1 MRRVYAVLIALAA
14 LATTSVP
21 PARAEVIFERQ
32 VGLWRLAAY
41 TERNSPAFSDCMIDT
56 RYRSGARLALWI
68 TYDDI
73 FSIGMFD
80 LPPDRAWA
88 KVSKIH
94 YRFDD
99 HPPRI
104 ATQTSNGATHLI
116 AELPAD
122 LEFMTQVNDARALR
136 VATDAGD
143 LGFDLNDLG
152 PAFEAM
158 LACLLE
164 LSATRTKPEP

>member
-21 PARAEVIFERQ
+21 PAQAEAIFERQ
-32 VGLWRLAAY
+32 VGQWRLAAH
-41 TERNSPAFSDCMIDT
+41 TERNSRAFSYCMIDT
-56 RYRSGARLALWI
+56 RYKSGTRLALWM

-73 FSIGMFD
+73 FSMGIFD

-88 KVSKIH
+88 KVSEVH

-99 HPPRI
+99 HPPRV
-104 ATQTSNGATHLI
+104 ATETSNGATHLI
-116 AELPAD
+116 AKLPED
-122 LEFMTQVNDARALR
+122 LDFMTQVNDARALR
-136 VATDAGD
+136 VATDAGN
-143 LGFDLNDLG
+143 LALNLTDLG

-164 LSATRTKPEP
+164 MSATRTKS

>member
-14 LATTSVP
+14 LAATSVP
-21 PARAEVIFERQ
+21 PAWAEVIFERR
-32 VGLWRLAAY
+32 VGQWRLAVH
-41 TERNSPAFSDCMIDT
+41 TEPNSPAFSHCMIDT
-56 RYRSGARLALWI
+56 RYKSGTRLAFWM

-73 FSIGMFD
+73 FSMGMFD

-104 ATQTSNGATHLI
+104 ATETSNGATHLI
-116 AELPAD
+116 AKLPED
-122 LEFMTQVNDARALR
+122 LDFMTQVNDARELR
-136 VATDAGD
+136 VTTDAGD
-143 LGFDLNDLG
+143 LGFAMNDLR

-164 LSATRTKPEP
+164 MSATRTKS